1 MRCDEFLER
10 WQDLLDE
17 RRDTATDVEAA
28 THLQSC
34 DGCRSLTEAFGR
46 GMTQVR
52 PAAIADMPGLA
63 DRVLASLKEPPE
75 LSHDL
80 KAVSRGGQSAPFGSR
95 LPDRSWPMWAV
106 AASVLLAIGVAW
118 RSGLVGQPDDSANV
132 PVAKHDPVPP
142 VGDVDPSPSVAAVAP
157 SLGWEEFTVESETS
171 AKQLVDDT
179 RKRLD
184 DALAIASLWKAG
196 EEVSDT
202 ASDEPWYDG
211 VAEGLS
217 PLTDSTIGTWNTL
230 RGLVAPSE
238 EPKL

>member
-52 PAAIADMPGLA
+52 PAAIADMSGLA
-63 DRVLASLKEPPE
+63 DRVLASLKELPE
-75 LSHDL
+75 LSHESE
-80 KAVSRGGQSAPFGSR
+80 AVSRGGQSAPRESR
-95 LPDRSWPMWAV
+95 LLGRSWPMWAV

-118 RSGLVGQPDDSANV
+118 RTGLVGSPDNSANV
-132 PVAKHDPVPP
+132 PVAHHVPVPP
-142 VGDVDPSPSVAAVAP
+142 VGEAQPLPTLVAADS

-184 DALAIASLWKAG
+184 DALAIASLWNAG

-202 ASDEPWYDG
+202 ASDEAWYDG

>member
-1 MRCDEFLER
+1 MQCDEFLER

-17 RRDTATDVEAA
+17 RRDAATDVEAA
-28 THLQSC
+28 THLQTC

-46 GMTQVR
+46 GMTQV
-52 PAAIADMPGLA
+52 PPSKTADMPGLA

-75 LSHDL
+75 LSHESET
-80 KAVSRGGQSAPFGSR
+80 VPGGGQSARRESR
-95 LPDRSWPMWAV
+95 LPGRSWPMWAV

-118 RSGLVGQPDDSANV
+118 RTGLVGQPIDSANV
-132 PVAKHDPVPP
+132 PVAQHAPVPP
-142 VGDVDPSPSVAAVAP
+142 VSEVDPNPTVAAAAP
-157 SLGWEEFTVESETS
+157 SLGWQEFTVESETS

-184 DALAIASLWKAG
+184 DALAIASLWNTG
-196 EEVSDT
+196 EEASDT

-230 RGLVAPSE
+230 RGVVAPSE